1 MRWVETSK
9 GTAVAPKVRSRL
21 VCQEFAIGNDPD
33 GDLFAPTP
41 PLGATRLLL
50 SNLASNGRNGPGN
63 HRAMFLD
70 FTRAFLYGDAER
82 ELYIEIPDEDPDK
95 KGGINVGRLRKA
107 MYGTRDAPAVWQIL
121 HKNILTELNFKP
133 SRTTPCVYWNRER
146 QLRVVAHVD
155 DFLVTGPKGEL
166 LALKASLKRD
176 YEVDGDVLSVEEGD
190 AKQAEFLGRTISAQD
205 WGIEIEADGRL
216 AKGLLEEFDPES
228 KLRADTPGMKLEEDE
243 TPKELMVAAGAH
255 KFRRGAPKLNYLAQD
270 RADLSFA
277 SKEISRRMSAPAVGD
292 EVLLT

>member
-1 MRWVETSK
+1 MDV
-9 GTAVAPKVRSRL
+9 G
-21 VCQEFAIGNDPD
+21 DPN
-33 GDLFAPTP
+33 T
-41 PLGATRLLL
+41 
-50 SNLASNGRNGPGN
+50 
-63 HRAMFLD
+63 
-70 FTRAFLYGDAER
+70 
-82 ELYIEIPDEDPDK
+82 
-95 KGGINVGRLRKA
+95 
-107 MYGTRDAPAVWQIL
+107 
-121 HKNILTELNFKP
+121 P

-228 KLRADTPGMKLEEDE
+228 KLRAEPPGIKVGEDE
-243 TPKELMVAAGAH
+243 TPKELMAAAGAH
-255 KFRRGAPKLNYLAQD
+255 KFRRGAAKLNYLAQD

-292 EVLLT
+292 EVLLTRAVRYLRKDPRCSFSVDVSSCNPSITHLASSYPT

>member
-1 MRWVETSK
+1 M
-9 GTAVAPKVRSRL
+9 
-21 VCQEFAIGNDPD
+21 
-33 GDLFAPTP
+33 
-41 PLGATRLLL
+41 
-50 SNLASNGRNGPGN
+50 
-63 HRAMFLD
+63 
-70 FTRAFLYGDAER
+70 
-82 ELYIEIPDEDPDK
+82 
-95 KGGINVGRLRKA
+95 
-107 MYGTRDAPAVWQIL
+107 
-121 HKNILTELNFKP
+121 
-133 SRTTPCVYWNRER
+133 
-146 QLRVVAHVD
+146 VAHVD

-243 TPKELMVAAGAH
+243 TPKELMAAAGAH